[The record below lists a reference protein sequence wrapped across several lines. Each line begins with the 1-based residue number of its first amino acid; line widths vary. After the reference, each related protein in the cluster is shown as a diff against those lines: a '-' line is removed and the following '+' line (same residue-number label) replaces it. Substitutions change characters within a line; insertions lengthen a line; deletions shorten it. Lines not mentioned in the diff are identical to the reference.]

1 MAAALSLPTTA
12 MARDEPSKPTP
23 MMAQY
28 HRLKAEAADALLFYR
43 MGDFFELFFDD
54 AKAAAATLDIAL
66 TKRGADGGEPIPM
79 CGVPVHAAEAYLA
92 RLIRAG
98 HRVAIA
104 EQIESPAEARKARG
118 AKALVDR
125 AIVRLVTPGTLTE
138 DNLLDSG
145 ATNWLAA
152 VARAGDEWGIA
163 AADISTGRFELV
175 ACGPGELQSELAR
188 LAPAETIAD
197 TKVPGIATTAGKG
210 GFDSHVGERAL
221 KTRFGVAT
229 LDGFGAPSRAELAAA
244 GGLLAYLD
252 ATQKDAAAFLAAPR
266 RIARS
271 GHMAIDAATRDSL
284 EICRTQAGTLAG
296 SLLACIDR
304 CVTAPGR
311 RLIAADLSA
320 PLTDIAAIE
329 ARLALV
335 QWLHDEPLRRA
346 RVRDALKAMPDIGR
360 ALGRL
365 VADRGS
371 PRDLAL
377 LRDGLAASAA
387 LKAEL
392 EAEPL
397 LPDLLKA
404 LLPDL
409 GGHAVLVDRLAA
421 ALVEAPPLDASK
433 GGYIVEGYDAALD
446 ALRSAGSDGRRA
458 IAALEARYREATG
471 IPTLKIRHNAV
482 LGYHI
487 EVGARHADRLMA
499 ADSGFAHRQTLAG
512 VVRFNSP
519 DLHAEAARVVEA
531 GGHALAAEA
540 AHAEELSAHA
550 VAAAP
555 RIAAT
560 ADAIARIDVAASHA
574 TRAAEGQWCLPRLV
588 AQPCLELGAARH
600 PVVEAALAAN
610 GERFVANDVALGAH
624 DRLWLITGPNMGGK
638 STFLRQVALAALL
651 AQAGSYV
658 PAASATIGIVDRLFS
673 RVGAADNLARGR
685 STFMVEMVET
695 AAILAQAT
703 PHSLVI
709 LDEIGRGTSTYDG
722 LAIAWAVVEA
732 MHDDVK
738 ARTLFATHYHEL
750 TRLADR
756 LDALSLH
763 HVRAREWKGELVL
776 LHELANGP
784 ADRSYGIAVA
794 KLAGISP
801 TVLARAKAVLAKLE
815 AGRDATG
822 GIAAGLDDLPLFAAA
837 APPEPAA
844 DPLAEAVAAIHPD
857 SLTPREALDA
867 IYALK
872 RLAGGD

>member
-1 MAAALSLPTTA
+1 
-12 MARDEPSKPTP
+12 MARSDAQTP

-28 HRLKAEAADALLFYR
+28 HRLKAEAGDALLFYR

-66 TKRGADGGEPIPM
+66 TKRGADGGEPVPM
-79 CGVPVHAAEAYLA
+79 CGVPVHAAEGYLA

-104 EQIESPAEARKARG
+104 EQTESPAEARKARG
-118 AKALVDR
+118 SKALVER
-125 AIVRLVTPGTLTE
+125 AIIRLVTPGTLTE
-138 DNLLDSG
+138 ETLLDSG
-145 ATNWLAA
+145 STNWLAA
-152 VARAGDEWGIA
+152 VARTGDDWAIA
-163 AADISTGRFELV
+163 AADISTGRFELI
-175 ACGPGELQSELAR
+175 ACGPGELKSELAR
-188 LAPAETIAD
+188 LSPAETIAAD
-197 TKVPGIATTAGKG
+197 KVPGIAATAGKG
-210 GFDSHVGERAL
+210 GFDSIEGERAL
-221 KTRFGVAT
+221 KQRFGVAT
-229 LDGFGAPSRAELAAA
+229 LDGFGSPGRAELAAA

-252 ATQKDAAAFLAAPR
+252 VTQKQAAAFLAAPR
-266 RIARS
+266 RVARS
-271 GHMAIDAATRDSL
+271 EHMAIDTATRDSL
-284 EICRTQAGTLAG
+284 EICRTQTGSLAG
-296 SLLACIDR
+296 SLLATIDR

-311 RLIAADLSA
+311 RLLASDLSA
-320 PLTDIAAIE
+320 PLTDERSIE

-335 QWLHDEPLRRA
+335 QWLYEEPLRRE
-346 RVRDALKAMPDIGR
+346 RLRDALKAMPDVGR

-365 VADRGS
+365 VAGRGS

-377 LRDGLAASAA
+377 LRDGLTAAAA

-392 EAEPL
+392 EAEPDR
-397 LPDLLKA
+397 PDLLA
-404 LLPDL
+404 SLLPDL
-409 GGHAVLVDRLAA
+409 GGHAALTDKFGF
-421 ALVEAPPLDASK
+421 ALVPAPPLDASK
-433 GGYIVEGYDAALD
+433 GGYIAEGYDAALD
-446 ALRSAGSDGRRA
+446 ALRLASQDGRRA
-458 IAALEARYREATG
+458 IAALEARYRDATG
-471 IPTLKIRHNAV
+471 VATLRIRHNAV

-487 EVGARHADRLMA
+487 EVSAKNADRLMA
-499 ADSGFAHRQTLAG
+499 PDSGFTHRQTLAG

-519 DLHAEAARVVEA
+519 DLHAEASRVVEA
-531 GGHALAAEA
+531 GAHALAAEA
-540 AHAEELSAHA
+540 AHFEELSALA

-574 TRAAEGQWCLPRLV
+574 ARAAEGGWCLPHLV
-588 AQPCLELGAARH
+588 EQPCLELEGARH
-600 PVVEAALAAN
+600 PVVEEALRQD
-610 GERFVANDVALGAH
+610 GERFVANDCAFGPK

-638 STFLRQVALAALL
+638 STFLRQSALAVLL

-658 PAASATIGIVDRLFS
+658 PAARAKIGIVDRLFS

-703 PHSLVI
+703 PNSLVI

-732 MHDDVK
+732 MHDTVK

-763 HVRAREWKGELVL
+763 HVRAREWKGDLVL
-776 LHELANGP
+776 LHEVADGP

-794 KLAGISP
+794 KLAGLP
-801 TVLARAKAVLAKLE
+801 PLVLARAKAVLAKLE

-822 GIAAGLDDLPLFAAA
+822 GIAAGLDDLPLFASQQM
-837 APPEPAA
+837 ETPAV
-844 DPLAEAVAAIHPD
+844 DPLAEAVAALNPD
-857 SLTPREALDA
+857 TLSPREALEA
-867 IYALK
+867 LYALK
-872 RLAGGD
+872 RLADRQETK

>member
-1 MAAALSLPTTA
+1 
-12 MARDEPSKPTP
+12 MARADAQTP

-28 HRLKAEAADALLFYR
+28 HRLKAEAGDALLFYR

-66 TKRGADGGEPIPM
+66 TKRGADGGEPVPM
-79 CGVPVHAAEAYLA
+79 CGVPVHAAESYLA

-104 EQIESPAEARKARG
+104 EQTESPAEARKARG
-118 AKALVDR
+118 SKALVER

-138 DNLLDSG
+138 ETLLESG
-145 ATNWLAA
+145 QANWLAS
-152 VARAGDEWGIA
+152 VARAGEEWAIA

-175 ACGPGELQSELAR
+175 ACGPGELKSELAR
-188 LAPAETIAD
+188 LSPAETIAAE
-197 TKVPGIATTAGKG
+197 KVPGIATGEGKG
-210 GFDSHVGERAL
+210 GFDSIAGERAL
-221 KTRFGVAT
+221 KERFGVAT
-229 LDGFGAPSRAELAAA
+229 LDGFGSPSRAELAAA

-252 ATQKDAAAFLAAPR
+252 ATQKEAAAFLAAPR
-266 RIARS
+266 RVARAE
-271 GHMAIDAATRDSL
+271 HMAIDPATRDSL
-284 EICRTQAGTLAG
+284 EICRTQTGGIAG
-296 SLLACIDR
+296 SLLGCIDR

-311 RLIAADLSA
+311 RLLAADLSA
-320 PLTDIAAIE
+320 PLTNVRAIE

-335 QWLHDEPLRRA
+335 QWLHDEPLRRE

-365 VADRGS
+365 VAGRGS

-387 LKAEL
+387 LRAEL
-392 EAEPL
+392 EAEPDR
-397 LPDLLKA
+397 PDLLAA

-409 GGHAVLVDRLAA
+409 GGHAALTDKLSI
-421 ALVEAPPLDASK
+421 ALVASPPLDPSK
-433 GGYIVEGYDAALD
+433 GGYIAEGYDAALD
-446 ALRSAGSDGRRA
+446 ALRSTGSDGRRA
-458 IAALEARYREATG
+458 IAALEARYRDATG
-471 IPTLKIRHNAV
+471 VASLKIRHNAV

-487 EVGARHADRLMA
+487 EVSARHADRLMTP
-499 ADSGFAHRQTLAG
+499 DSGFTHRQTLAG

-519 DLHAEAARVVEA
+519 DLHAEASRVVEA
-531 GGHALAAEA
+531 GAHALAAEA
-540 AHAEELSAHA
+540 AHFEELSAQA
-550 VAAAP
+550 IGAAP

-574 TRAAEGQWCLPRLV
+574 ARAAEGGWCLPHLS
-588 AQPCLELGAARH
+588 AEPCLELEGGRH
-600 PVVEAALAAN
+600 PVVEEALARE
-610 GERFVANDVALGAH
+610 GERFVANDCALGPN

-638 STFLRQVALAALL
+638 STFLRQVAIAALL

-658 PAASATIGIVDRLFS
+658 PAAKARIGIVDRLFS

-703 PHSLVI
+703 PNSVVI

-732 MHDDVK
+732 MHDQVR

-756 LDALSLH
+756 LEALSLH

-776 LHELANGP
+776 LHEVGDGP

-794 KLAGISP
+794 KLAGVP
-801 TVLARAKAVLAKLE
+801 PMVLARAKAVLAKLE

-822 GIAAGLDDLPLFAAA
+822 GIAAGLDDLPLFANQQPEAA
-837 APPEPAA
+837 AT
-844 DPLAEAVAAIHPD
+844 DPLVEALAALDPD
-857 SLTPREALDA
+857 ALTPREALDA
-867 IYALK
+867 LYALK
-872 RLAGGD
+872 RLANES